1 MLHNSTPRERH
12 AQRFAETL
20 RAERRKARAARAAAM
35 RQAKELR
42 ERRTNAP

>member
-1 MLHNSTPRERH
+1 MLHNTPPRERH
-12 AQRFAETL
+12 AQRVAETL
-20 RAERRKARAARAAAM
+20 RAEGRKARAARAAAM